1 MINTLRSIRR
11 LTQITRTLARYNLLP
26 LLSNAGISANMLK
39 IIHFLAMIRQ
49 NPAKDF
55 VSKTRGER
63 LAVALTALGPVFIK
77 IGQALSVRQD
87 IIGDDIARD
96 LSSLRD
102 RLPPF
107 PTELAKMTI
116 ESELGKPL
124 DSLYSKFD
132 DKPAAA
138 ASIAQVHFAITLE
151 GDPVAVKVLRPGIE
165 QAFARELD
173 FIYWT
178 MDILEKC
185 FPKIRR
191 LKLKEA
197 INVISDTIAQE
208 LDLRLEAAAGDELRT
223 NFAHDQTFKVPKMDW
238 KRTNRRVLT
247 VERVDGLSITNGSEL
262 REQGYDTGKIVT
274 DLARVV
280 FLQVFRDGFFHAD
293 LHPGNIFITSD
304 LSIRPV
310 DFGIMGRIDR
320 PTRLYLAEILM
331 GFLNRN
337 YEQVSRAHFKAGYV
351 PSNQSEAAFAQAARA
366 IAEPILELPLKD
378 ISLAQ
383 LLAQLFRVTERFKME
398 TQPQL
403 LLLQKTMLVA
413 EGVGRDLH
421 PETNMWELARPL
433 ITQWV
438 NENMSPETQ
447 AADLAADARKIIEN
461 LPNII
466 SKMAEN
472 SGPKQLNELKLHED
486 TINILT
492 KKNSKQWVFYTSI
505 VIVLFALAIS

>member
-11 LTQITRTLARYNLLP
+11 LTQITRTLARYNLLT
-26 LLSNAGISANMLK
+26 LLNGAGISANMLK

-124 DSLYSKFD
+124 GSLYSKFD

-208 LDLRLEAAAGDELRT
+208 LDLRLEAAAG
-223 NFAHDQTFKVPKMDW
+223 
-238 KRTNRRVLT
+238 
-247 VERVDGLSITNGSEL
+247 
-262 REQGYDTGKIVT
+262 
-274 DLARVV
+274 
-280 FLQVFRDGFFHAD
+280 
-293 LHPGNIFITSD
+293 
-304 LSIRPV
+304 
-310 DFGIMGRIDR
+310 
-320 PTRLYLAEILM
+320 
-331 GFLNRN
+331 
-337 YEQVSRAHFKAGYV
+337 
-351 PSNQSEAAFAQAARA
+351 QS
-366 IAEPILELPLKD
+366 
-378 ISLAQ
+378 
-383 LLAQLFRVTERFKME
+383 
-398 TQPQL
+398 
-403 LLLQKTMLVA
+403 
-413 EGVGRDLH
+413 
-421 PETNMWELARPL
+421 
-433 ITQWV
+433 
-438 NENMSPETQ
+438 
-447 AADLAADARKIIEN
+447 
-461 LPNII
+461 
-466 SKMAEN
+466 
-472 SGPKQLNELKLHED
+472 
-486 TINILT
+486 
-492 KKNSKQWVFYTSI
+492 
-505 VIVLFALAIS
+505 